1 MTSKV
6 DEDEIPPLRHLDY
19 SKAKPSR
26 FANKLQESQEAA
38 MKEPR
43 QQQTAFIDRIED
55 DIAVLILSDETT
67 LNVPRQQLPVD
78 AKEGDYLQVE
88 FDTKTGK
95 ATNFMLDDE
104 ATTAAQ
110 TRVAEMQSVLSA
122 DDDAAPMNIKL

>member
-1 MTSKV
+1 
-6 DEDEIPPLRHLDY
+6 
-19 SKAKPSR
+19 
-26 FANKLQESQEAA
+26 